1 MESLINI
8 GIILT
13 YVMVGFATLT
23 TLVFAVKRMIQ
34 SPKDAKK
41 TLYAIGGLVVILIAA
56 YFFSSEEVLNSYEKY
71 NVTSIASK
79 RVGMGLITFYCL
91 IFGAISAILYTEL
104 SKTFSK

>member
-23 TLVFAVKRMIQ
+23 TLAFAVKRMIQ
-34 SPKDAKK
+34 NPKDAKK
-41 TLYAIGGLVVILIAA
+41 TLCAIGGLVVIVIAA
-56 YFFSSEEVLNSYEKY
+56 YFLSSDAVLNSYEKY
-71 NVTSIASK
+71 DVTSAASK
-79 RVGMGLITFYCL
+79 RVGIGLITFYFL